1 MEVMWVLAGFVL
13 GAVVVGLFLV
23 PFVRRRN
30 GQRQR
35 WERGVDTLVTVGNR
49 KKVRWLLREDDA
61 EGGGALL
68 YAELEGEVVE
78 NQRGGGCS

>member
-1 MEVMWVLAGFVL
+1 MEILYVLGGFVL
-13 GAVVVGLFLV
+13 GSVVVGLFLV
-23 PFVRRRN
+23 PLVRRRN

-35 WERGVDTLVTVGNR
+35 WERGVDTLVAVGNR